1 MMKTFAFEHPI
12 MFQSNHVKNRPY
24 GKKAA
29 LNYSLVRIEN
39 SLTNLVF
46 ELKILNNLLS

>member
-1 MMKTFAFEHPI
+1 MKTSALQHLI

-24 GKKAA
+24 AKKAA
-29 LNYSLVRIEN
+29 LNYSFVRIEN